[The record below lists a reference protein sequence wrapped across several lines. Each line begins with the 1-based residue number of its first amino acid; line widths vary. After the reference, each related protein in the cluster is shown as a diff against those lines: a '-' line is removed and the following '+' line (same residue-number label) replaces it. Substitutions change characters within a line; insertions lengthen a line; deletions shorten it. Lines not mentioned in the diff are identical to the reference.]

1 MLSHGELEANEKF
14 VKEFL
19 PTFQA
24 NVNSPEDQVKKL
36 YRFADVSTANRV
48 DIEGLIAKIMIN
60 KGVDRKSTRL
70 NSSHPSQPRMPSSA

>member
-19 PTFQA
+19 PTLKQQ
-24 NVNSPEDQVKKL
+24 NNPPEDQVKKL

-60 KGVDRKSTRL
+60 KGV
-70 NSSHPSQPRMPSSA
+70 QP